1 MMLFIRRWWHQK
13 AACSYGSCNF
23 TLESW
28 RQYVPQAYAQ
38 GMHDRLRPACPG
50 LVIVRPACG
59 R

>member
-28 RQYVPQAYAQ
+28 RQHVPQAYAQ

-50 LVIVRPACG
+50 IVIARPA
-59 R
+59 